1 LEARVAAKSVTVISI
16 GVFRHGVVGVARR
29 NNAVLR
35 SIGGR
40 DRMLEKRDMTQ
51 TMDVTQAKNA
61 NYQYTIFG
69 FSLVVNEKGN

>member
-1 LEARVAAKSVTVISI
+1 MNVSQQAA
-16 GVFRHGVVGVARR
+16 
-29 NNAVLR
+29 
-35 SIGGR
+35 GGR